1 MDMSS
6 LTQWFG
12 QMLPQSAPQR
22 NEVVK
27 SLISGQ
33 SQSGKV
39 SEPASDEN
47 SSGFSQVLARLT
59 GAVTGPQAASEQVVD
74 QFARGAEGE
83 LHQSMMTLEK
93 GDISFKF
100 MMTAKNRLI
109 DAYKEISR
117 MA

>member
-12 QMLPQSAPQR
+12 QMLPQSASQS
-22 NEVVK
+22 NEAVK

-33 SQSGKV
+33 SQSGKITD
-39 SEPASDEN
+39 PAQDEN

-59 GAVTGPQAASEQVVD
+59 GSVTGPQQASEKVVD

-100 MMTAKNRLI
+100 LMTAKNRLI

>member
-12 QMLPQSAPQR
+12 QMLPQGAKKNDAVQ
-22 NEVVK
+22 

-33 SQSGKV
+33 SAQGAV
-39 SEPASDEN
+39 GQPNGDESN
-47 SSGFSQVLARLT
+47 SGFAKVLARLT
-59 GAVTGPQAASEQVVD
+59 GAVTEPQAASERVVE

-100 MMTAKNRLI
+100 LMTAKNRLI